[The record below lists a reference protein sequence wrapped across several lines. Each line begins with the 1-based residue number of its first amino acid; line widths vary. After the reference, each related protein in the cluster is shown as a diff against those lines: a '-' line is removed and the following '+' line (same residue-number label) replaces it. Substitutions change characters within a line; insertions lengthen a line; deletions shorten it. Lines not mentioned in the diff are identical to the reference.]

1 MSRGGYMSESQN
13 YPSGGSTRKPSRRLR
28 NIFLA
33 VFLIACCIYP
43 FAKIQWAHNR
53 VDAFFNAVNIGMPV
67 DVGKLET
74 IAKDFGLQKRLS
86 KATEDQTPRLLAWE
100 GWAFG
105 RWFCEVEFSQG
116 RVANKKVFFL
126 D

>member
-1 MSRGGYMSESQN
+1 MSESRN
-13 YPSGGSTRKPSRRLR
+13 LPSGYSILKPSRRLR
-28 NIFLA
+28 NICLA

-43 FAKIQWAHNR
+43 IAKIQWAHNR
-53 VDAFFNAVNIGMPV
+53 VDAFSNAVSIGMPAE
-67 DVGKLET
+67 VGKLEAL
-74 IAKDFGLQKRLS
+74 AKDLGLQTRVR
-86 KATEDQTPRLLAWE
+86 KASEDETLRLLTWE
-100 GWAFG
+100 GWAFA

>member
-1 MSRGGYMSESQN
+1 MSELRNHSALN
-13 YPSGGSTRKPSRRLR
+13 RTRKPSRRVR
-28 NIFLA
+28 NICLA

-53 VDAFFNAVNIGMPV
+53 VDAFFKGVNIGMPA
-67 DVGKLET
+67 DVGKLEAM
-74 IAKDFGLQKRLS
+74 AKDLGLQIRLS
-86 KATEDQTPRLLAWE
+86 KAPQDGTPRLLAWE
-100 GWAFG
+100 GWAFA

-116 RVANKKVFFL
+116 KVVNKKVFFL